1 MCQLSASAGPAEALL
16 PAFGAVHDSAKSAAV
31 SPAVEVSA
39 AGEGVHE
46 TAAATSGSGGH
57 AGVDPA
63 KEEKHSD
70 LAAKTPSVVSMPEFS
85 FALSANADRV
95 RELKCSRHIQG
106 ASCWGAPLIPSS
118 APTCVAPM
126 LFAEPYLYPEAWSN
140 LLGQALW
147 PDGRP
152 ACRFAPALT
161 DISRRLLLLPSPGAC
176 INGSLLGFVCR
187 GLRRRLG
194 THAATQ
200 RYRFRPCCRLHL
212 SQLRNGFPVATARE
226 LWQNDIV
233 DVIINLSM
241 ASMASSTSAPSRKAF
256 VVPAT
261 STSRASAVARRLT
274 FDGCRFWACRR
285 ASSSLF
291 ST

>member
-1 MCQLSASAGPAEALL
+1 MKLL
-16 PAFGAVHDSAKSAAV
+16 RQPVAQAAI
-31 SPAVEVSA
+31 
-39 AGEGVHE
+39 
-46 TAAATSGSGGH
+46 H

-70 LAAKTPSVVSMPEFS
+70 LAAKTPSVVSMPDFS

-95 RELKCSRHIQG
+95 RELRCSRHIHG

-233 DVIINLSM
+233 DVIINGIIDVCAFTEGIRCPRNLHF
-241 ASMASSTSAPSRKAF
+241 SRQCCGEK
-256 VVPAT
+256 VDV
-261 STSRASAVARRLT
+261 
-274 FDGCRFWACRR
+274 
-285 ASSSLF
+285 
-291 ST
+291 